1 MKVCNIIFAPSK
13 NQNHIKMKKIL
24 TLVLLMMTIAF
35 QSVADDSKGNSS
47 SKSFGLEYHKT
58 NNTATPPIHRAP
70 MRFPSIDVSYHTD
83 TKTIYVMSDES
94 VDADVTVTDPS
105 GMIIGYSDSINT
117 TLYIGQCNSQ
127 IAILRI
133 DGNGWYAIAEITL

>member
-1 MKVCNIIFAPSK
+1 
-13 NQNHIKMKKIL
+13 MKKNFL
-24 TLVLLMMTIAF
+24 SFVLISAIALSAMAEKEGVF
-35 QSVADDSKGNSS
+35 THFHRTGNPS
-47 SKSFGLEYHKT
+47 T
-58 NNTATPPIHRAP
+58 NLKVDRAP
-70 MRFPSIDVSYHTD
+70 MRFPSIDVSYDTD

-94 VDADVTVTDPS
+94 VEADVMVTDPS

-133 DGNGWYAIAEITL
+133 DGNGWYATAEITL